1 MPAHRFAASLA
12 LSTALVATPAIAAPD
27 VVASIKP
34 VHSLVSAVMAGVG
47 EPDLLIEGA
56 ASPHGYNLRP
66 SEAAALQ
73 DADLVFWIGPDLETF
88 LDGTLDTLSADAA
101 NVALMESDGA
111 TLLEVREGGA
121 FEAHDHDHDHGHGAD
136 DHAHDDDHD
145 HDHDDHAHD
154 HDDHAHDDHDHD
166 DHAHDHDH
174 AHDDHG
180 HDHAEHAH
188 DDGHVHDAH
197 LWLDPR
203 NAVAFVTA
211 IEAALSQADPE
222 NAAAYAEN
230 ASATIERLNA
240 LEADVAARLAPHA
253 ETGFIVFHDAYQ
265 YFENRFDLSAAGAI
279 TVNPEVSPGPERLR
293 EIQERIGELGAAC
306 VFAEPQF
313 EPRVMGVVTEGTE
326 ARSGVLDPLGAT
338 MTPGPDLYF
347 DLIGEMASAFE
358 TCLSETG

>member
-1 MPAHRFAASLA
+1 MPTRRFAASLA
-12 LSTALVATPAIAAPD
+12 LSTALVATPSFAAPD

-34 VHSLVSAVMAGVG
+34 VHSLVSAVMDGVG

-73 DADLVFWIGPDLETF
+73 DADLVFWIGPVLETF
-88 LDGTLDTLSADAA
+88 LDGTLDTLSADATH
-101 NVALMESDGA
+101 VALMETDGA

-145 HDHDDHAHD
+145 H
-154 HDDHAHDDHDHD
+154 
-166 DHAHDHDH
+166 HDHDH
-174 AHDDHG
+174 AG
-180 HDHAEHAH
+180 HSH

-197 LWLDPR
+197 MWLDPQ
-203 NAVAFVTA
+203 NATAFVTA

-279 TVNPEVSPGPERLR
+279 TINPEVSPGPERLR

-313 EPRVMGVVTEGTE
+313 EPRVIDVVTEGTE

-338 MTPGPDLYF
+338 LTPGPDLYF
-347 DLIGEMASAFE
+347 ELIGGMASAFE